1 MSDITSCCCCWEDRR
16 QEPLVFLQC
25 CKYQLLSPGLLA
37 GWLLSLH
44 WAHWKFPLLFKQI
57 SSLDTNIPM
66 LRLLLLQGFNMN
78 IIVFNRLKAKHE
90 EREGN
95 ILLSLSAI
103 TSLASLDFNPS
114 RFFREIF
121 SKTPINKLDSLD
133 FRLLINIWYFSTD
146 PCLRTSLRSVEAC
159 PPCSPTTMRNRHR
172 TTSCLLHVSNFPL
185 RDILRPC
192 GARENIYI
200 EFI

>member
-1 MSDITSCCCCWEDRR
+1 
-16 QEPLVFLQC
+16 
-25 CKYQLLSPGLLA
+25 
-37 GWLLSLH
+37 
-44 WAHWKFPLLFKQI
+44 
-57 SSLDTNIPM
+57 
-66 LRLLLLQGFNMN
+66 MN

-133 FRLLINIWYFSTD
+133 FRLLINI
-146 PCLRTSLRSVEAC
+146 
-159 PPCSPTTMRNRHR
+159 
-172 TTSCLLHVSNFPL
+172 
-185 RDILRPC
+185 
-192 GARENIYI
+192 
-200 EFI
+200 